1 MIADQS
7 TSRNTAEQTVGS
19 TGVAV
24 SLPTRT
30 PIAMI
35 AAMSQNRVIG
45 VDGDLPWHL
54 PDDLRFFKRMTR
66 GKPVIMGRRTF
77 DSIGRALPERLNIVV
92 TRDAELAPPDVVV
105 CHSLERA
112 LALADDRAVE
122 DGAEE
127 IMVMGGGEI
136 YAQAMPCARRLYIT
150 EVATRVQGD
159 AVFPEIDSAQWDETG
174 REAGTRAQGQ
184 PAYEFVIYQRRSDP
198 AGIVNPGQSIT

>member
-7 TSRNTAEQTVGS
+7 TSRNTAEQTDGS
-19 TGVAV
+19 TGVAA

-92 TRDAELAPPDVVV
+92 TRDAELAPPGVVV

-150 EVATRVQGD
+150 EVDTRVQGD

-174 REAGTRAQGQ
+174 CEAGTRAQGQ
-184 PAYEFVIYQRRSDP
+184 PAYEFVVYQRRSDP
-198 AGIVNPGQSIT
+198 AGIVNPSQSIT